1 MSNEIKVGLFTIFS
15 LFILYFGVSF
25 FKNNNIFSSNNIY
38 YSYVKNADNIYSGQG
53 IYINGILV
61 GNVQDVSMIYDDN
74 FKIKVILSISKKIS
88 LTENTD
94 VRIKNSLLGNSSI
107 KLDIKQGKILPP
119 KSEIILLDDN
129 DNQISNVLNNVT
141 NLTDQGNQLL
151 NFINLETKNIS
162 SIIDNLN
169 KMTRQM
175 NDIIYVVGDNAV
187 KITSDLK
194 SISNYC
200 NNRKNKVDEILS
212 NFDDCLLK
220 INNLPLD
227 MTLNNIDNLLQK
239 VSGGPLCDDKI
250 FANVNENVN
259 KTINSLNNLLIDV
272 KTNPKRYVHFSI
284 F

>member
-1 MSNEIKVGLFTIFS
+1 
-15 LFILYFGVSF
+15 
-25 FKNNNIFSSNNIY
+25 
-38 YSYVKNADNIYSGQG
+38 
-53 IYINGILV
+53 
-61 GNVQDVSMIYDDN
+61 
-74 FKIKVILSISKKIS
+74 
-88 LTENTD
+88 
-94 VRIKNSLLGNSSI
+94 
-107 KLDIKQGKILPP
+107 
-119 KSEIILLDDN
+119 
-129 DNQISNVLNNVT
+129 
-141 NLTDQGNQLL
+141 
-151 NFINLETKNIS
+151 
-162 SIIDNLN
+162 
-169 KMTRQM
+169 M
-175 NDIIYVVGDNAV
+175 NDIIYVVGDNVV

-272 KTNPKRYVHFSI
+272 KTNPRRYVHFSI